1 MKPFRILGR
10 NIRDAIKSV
19 FRNFSLSIASITCI
33 VITLFLVSIA
43 ILLSSNLNSFI
54 QDLQN
59 ELTIVVHADEDST
72 DEDAKIIYDKLRAM
86 PTIEEIVYNTKEEVR
101 LEMIRDHEAFASIM
115 ENWTE
120 ETNPLLNRFKI
131 KVKSV
136 DDIKST
142 AEQIQKLEH
151 IYSVTYGEHVVDQII
166 PIFRIVERVAII
178 VVAAL
183 ILVTAF
189 LISNTIK
196 LTIFARKSEIEI
208 MRLVGTSNL
217 VIRMPFLFE
226 GLILGIMG
234 SILPIIASVY
244 GYIIFYDYVNGS
256 LFSNIF
262 ILIKPLPSIFYLSAL
277 LLGVGAIVGM
287 FGSYRA
293 VRKYLKI

>member
-1 MKPFRILGR
+1 MKLFRILGR
-10 NIRDAIKSV
+10 NIRDAFKSV

-43 ILLSSNLNSFI
+43 IILSHNLNSFI
-54 QDLQN
+54 RDLQN
-59 ELTIVVHADEDST
+59 ELTIVVHADKDST
-72 DEDAKIIYDKLRAM
+72 DEDAKVIYDNLLAM
-86 PTIEEIVYNTKEEVR
+86 PTVEEVVFNTKEEVR
-101 LEMIRDHEAFASIM
+101 QEMMRDHEAFAKIM

-131 KVKSV
+131 KVTSI

-142 AEQIQKLEH
+142 AEQIKEMEH
-151 IYSVTYGEHVVDQII
+151 IYSVTYGEHVIDQII
-166 PIFRIVERVAII
+166 PIFKIVERVAII

-196 LTIFARKSEIEI
+196 LTIFARKSQIEI

-226 GLILGIMG
+226 GLILGIIG
-234 SILPIIASVY
+234 AILPIIVSVY

-262 ILIKPLPSIFYLSAL
+262 ILIKPLPFVFYLGLL
-277 LLGVGAIVGM
+277 LLGIGAIVGM